1 MRVAAV
7 DMGATSV
14 RVAVIDLDAETPEIE
29 VVHRWLHGPETRH
42 DGSVRW
48 RWGELLDNV
57 RRGLARARASGP
69 LASIG
74 VDGWAVDYGLLDEDG
89 ALLSDP
95 HSYRSPRTE
104 GWRRLAESLGVAQ
117 LYRRTGIQ
125 LMPINT
131 IFQLAAHDREELARA
146 RRLVMLPELV
156 AYELTGQAAGEF
168 SNAGTTGLLDVATG
182 AWATD
187 LAASIGVDPQVL
199 PTPERAGRL
208 LGEYDGTPVHLV
220 AAHDTACAFAAS
232 PLAATGRAFV
242 SAGTWFLVG
251 VERAL
256 PDISEEAR
264 LANFSNERGALGGFR
279 FLKNVPGFWLLEQC
293 AAQWGTNTVDLLGVA
308 AGAPSNAPRFDV
320 TDERFLAPA
329 RMADVVRAAAGLTDD
344 APRALIARSI
354 VESVA
359 AAVAGVVDQ
368 LRANQPVEELVVVG
382 GGAASSFVRE
392 RVAEHAAAR
401 VVAGATEATAL
412 GNALLQGIALGR
424 FRNLDDARS
433 WASASSVAG

>member
-1 MRVAAV
+1 
-7 DMGATSV
+7 
-14 RVAVIDLDAETPEIE
+14 
-29 VVHRWLHGPETRH
+29 
-42 DGSVRW
+42 
-48 RWGELLDNV
+48 
-57 RRGLARARASGP
+57 
-69 LASIG
+69 
-74 VDGWAVDYGLLDEDG
+74 
-89 ALLSDP
+89 
-95 HSYRSPRTE
+95 
-104 GWRRLAESLGVAQ
+104 
-117 LYRRTGIQ
+117 
-125 LMPINT
+125 
-131 IFQLAAHDREELARA
+131 
-146 RRLVMLPELV
+146 ML
-156 AYELTGQAAGEF
+156 
-168 SNAGTTGLLDVATG
+168 
-182 AWATD
+182 
-187 LAASIGVDPQVL
+187 
-199 PTPERAGRL
+199 
-208 LGEYDGTPVHLV
+208 
-220 AAHDTACAFAAS
+220 
-232 PLAATGRAFV
+232 
-242 SAGTWFLVG
+242 
-251 VERAL
+251 L